1 MHGSCGIAGAGLAP
15 PPARLTPPN
24 LPRYSGP
31 KKKMSTRT
39 LTPAN
44 QITILR
50 LVFVPIFAILV
61 IGRHFVGALAV
72 LTAAAVSDALDGPV
86 ARVLKQETPLGVA
99 LDPIAD
105 KILMTAGYLAL
116 AYRNVLP
123 WWLAILVV
131 SRDIIILLT
140 ALVISLVAG
149 YRPFYPTVLGKLST
163 IAQVTLLFVAV
174 GAAAHFPLI
183 TQIIVQVCIYA
194 TAALTLASGFHY
206 LIVCRQRFGHAP

>member
-1 MHGSCGIAGAGLAP
+1 
-15 PPARLTPPN
+15 
-24 LPRYSGP
+24 
-31 KKKMSTRT
+31 MSTRT

-61 IGRHFVGALAV
+61 MGQHFVGALVV

-123 WWLAILVV
+123 WWLAILVAT
-131 SRDIIILLT
+131 RDIIILLPPPG
-140 ALVISLVAG
+140 ISRV
-149 YRPFYPTVLGKLST
+149 P
-163 IAQVTLLFVAV
+163 
-174 GAAAHFPLI
+174 
-183 TQIIVQVCIYA
+183 
-194 TAALTLASGFHY
+194 
-206 LIVCRQRFGHAP
+206 